1 MKNAKRA
8 QLFFKIVRKIEF
20 QKTYFNVTFVA
31 KCRRDNH
38 SDVET
43 NIFKNITELDNLDNL
58 FLSSNVKQNY
68 YQ

>member
-8 QLFFKIVRKIEF
+8 QLFFKIVRKTEF

-43 NIFKNITELDNLDNL
+43 NIFKNIKELRT
-58 FLSSNVKQNY
+58 
-68 YQ
+68 